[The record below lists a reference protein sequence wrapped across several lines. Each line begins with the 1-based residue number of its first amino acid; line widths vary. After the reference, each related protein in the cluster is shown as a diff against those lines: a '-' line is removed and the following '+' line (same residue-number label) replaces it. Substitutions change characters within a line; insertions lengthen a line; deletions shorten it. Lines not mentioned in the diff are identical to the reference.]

1 MRTENAMT
9 RIVAAVLLAIGLL
22 GGGWF
27 VGHGFEA
34 GHHDR
39 YVTVKGLAERDVK
52 ADLALWPI
60 RFVAA
65 GNQLDKVQAS
75 IQNDETAVMA
85 FLKRHGLGADSI
97 SFRQLDVTDRAAQAY
112 NNGNYP
118 SRFIIARTLMVRST
132 DVDMVAAAVQKT
144 GELVDAG
151 VVLSDEG
158 GGYSGP
164 AYLFDGINKLKP
176 EMIAE
181 ATKNARAAAE
191 QFARDSQ
198 STLGGIRHA
207 SQGVF
212 QILARD
218 KAPMLQEKHQV
229 LKTVRVVSTV
239 QYTLD

>member
-1 MRTENAMT
+1 MT
-9 RIVAAVLLAIGLL
+9 RIIAAVLLAIGLL
-22 GGGWF
+22 GSGWF

-39 YVTVKGLAERDVK
+39 YVTVKGLSERDVK

-65 GNQLDKVQAS
+65 GNQLDKVQGS
-75 IQNDETAVMA
+75 IQKDEVAVTA

-112 NNGNYP
+112 NSGNYP

-132 DVDMVAAAVQKT
+132 DVDKVAAAVQT
-144 GELVDAG
+144 TSELVDAG
-151 VVLSDEG
+151 VVLSDE

-181 ATKNARAAAE
+181 ATQNARAAAQ
-191 QFARDSQ
+191 QFAHDSH

-207 SQGVF
+207 NQGVF